1 MARNRTIPPILNY
14 GGGEGDKVVIHPRL
28 YVFGSLRKGIR
39 AAAFG
44 RILFIRFLSLDNAV

>member
-14 GGGEGDKVVIHPRL
+14 GGGGGDKVVIHPRL
-28 YVFGSLRKGIR
+28 YVFGSLKKGLR

-44 RILFIRFLSLDNAV
+44 RILIIRFLSLDNAV